1 MTNDEALC
9 HRLDGAWVVSVQQCG
24 MRVSE
29 TLAQRNG
36 YNSPRYESA
45 GCVRVWYGR
54 VGNECSDWLIDGAAS
69 RESASP
75 ADECPST

>member
-9 HRLDGAWVVSVQQCG
+9 YRFDDAWVVSVQPFG
-24 MRVSE
+24 VRVSE

-36 YNSPRYESA
+36 YNSPHYESA
-45 GCVRVWYGR
+45 GCARFWHGR
-54 VGNECSDWLIDGAAS
+54 VGNECSDWLFDGAAS

-75 ADECPST
+75 TSDGSRT

>member
-29 TLAQRNG
+29 TLAQ
-36 YNSPRYESA
+36 
-45 GCVRVWYGR
+45 
-54 VGNECSDWLIDGAAS
+54 
-69 RESASP
+69 
-75 ADECPST
+75 